1 MCFSATASFVAG
13 GALVAV
19 GAVTLSQIKKKAEI
33 PFAAIPLLFGIQQ
46 IVEGV
51 VWLSFGSPILNTV
64 MTYVYSIFFQVFWPI
79 FTPLSILLLEKDRWR
94 KNILRLFLLVGMA
107 VAVNSLYFILT
118 GPVTSHIVS
127 CSIAYD
133 FPYLYPLWAI
143 AFYVVITCGS
153 AVVSS
158 YKIINL
164 FGVAL
169 FISFFVASYFFIQTF
184 FSVWCFFAAI
194 LSFLVYLH
202 LQYQKRTSHKQKQP
216 RV

>member
-19 GAVTLSQIKKKAEI
+19 GGLTLSQVKKKAEI

-51 VWLSFGSPILNTV
+51 VWLSFGSPALNTV
-64 MTYVYSIFFQVFWPI
+64 MTYAYSIFFQVFWPVFI
-79 FTPLSILLLEKDRWR
+79 PFAILLLEKDHWR
-94 KNILRLFLLVGMA
+94 KNILRLFLLVGAA
-107 VAVNSLYFILT
+107 VAVYLLYFILS

-127 CSIAYD
+127 CSIVYE
-133 FPYLYPLWAI
+133 FPYLYPLWAV

-158 YKIINL
+158 YKIINS

-169 FISFFVASYFFIQTF
+169 FISFVIASYFFIQTF

-202 LQYQKRTSHKQKQP
+202 LRYQKRVSKKQKQP
-216 RV
+216 N